1 MAQAD
6 YKGIKI
12 YDKVII
18 VERTSTTD
26 GGYNW
31 KGRTVNQGY
40 AVDINNKKMLEN
52 ALNWAKWTKYDEFAL
67 EGKRYWDKTVT
78 DAQRK
83 AYDASEKTVDGV
95 IHEYEN
101 GNFSITLDE
110 AAGWSSQGGK
120 LSFWNCIIT
129 GPDGH
134 NFLIGINSELLLHLM
149 MSTTLVKGTCQEKVW
164 LGRVKGTQVG
174 VFTPDMED
182 FIQAKKDEE
191 TRTRKKTA
199 NYEPGDIVET
209 VTTKELYLGE
219 VYSYADRYV
228 ENHGYGWYNRHRYIK
243 VYKKPKK
250 MYAYVDL
257 SRNYESSDGYSVE
270 LKATKTARTI
280 VGKDIALK
288 DKMLKLINDY
298 PKEYM
303 KLRAEAHDS
312 KLDNPYPFSRFVEN
326 MAIRTKAIYS
336 QEEIEAD
343 MLLAMNYVQSANQQA
358 IKDCY
363 KEEIRF
369 EDKPSDDKADKY
381 SCFHYFSNYSKY
393 YKTEFI
399 DEGC

>member
-18 VERTSTTD
+18 VEKTSTTD

-40 AVDINNKKMLEN
+40 VVDINNKKMLEN
-52 ALNWAKWTKYDEFAL
+52 ALNWAKWTKHDESIL
-67 EGKRYWDKTVT
+67 DGKWYWHKEVT
-78 DAQRK
+78 DAMRK
-83 AYDASEKTVDGV
+83 AYDDSKETIEGV
-95 IHEYEN
+95 VHEYEN

-110 AAGWSSQGGK
+110 AAGLSSQGGK

-134 NFLIGINSELLLHLM
+134 NFLVGINSELLLHLL

-182 FIQAKKDEE
+182 FVQAKKDEE
-191 TRTRKKTA
+191 TRTRKKTS
-199 NYEPGDIVET
+199 NYEPGDIIET

-219 VYSYADRYV
+219 VYSYANRYF
-228 ENHGYGWYNRHRYIK
+228 ERSKYSWYNKHYIK

-250 MYAYVDL
+250 MYAYVNLSYSDDEDGHNIDL
-257 SRNYESSDGYSVE
+257 
-270 LKATKTARTI
+270 KTTKTARTI
-280 VGKDIALK
+280 VGKDTALK
-288 DKMLKLINDY
+288 DKMLKLIDDY
-298 PKEYM
+298 PKEYT
-303 KLRAEAHDS
+303 KLIAEAHDY
-312 KLDNPYPFSRFVEN
+312 KLDTPYPFPHFVEN
-326 MAIRTKAIYS
+326 MAIRTKATYS
-336 QEEIEAD
+336 QEEIKAD
-343 MLLAMNYVQSANQQA
+343 MLLAMDYLQNANPQST
-358 IKDCY
+358 KDCY

-369 EDKPSDDKADKY
+369 DDKSSEDETIDKY
-381 SCFHYFSNYSKY
+381 GYFNCFSNYLKY
-393 YKTEFI
+393 YKK
-399 DEGC
+399 